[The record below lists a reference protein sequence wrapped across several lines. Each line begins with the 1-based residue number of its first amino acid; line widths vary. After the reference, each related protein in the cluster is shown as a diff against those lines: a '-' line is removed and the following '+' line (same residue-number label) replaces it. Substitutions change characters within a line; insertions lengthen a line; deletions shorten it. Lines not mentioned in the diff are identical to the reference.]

1 MLPLFAWLVE
11 LNLGGMWYHEESDK
25 KRLFPAESL
34 WPFKNLTLDVR
45 EMALIRHCPSV
56 EHLRVI
62 HRRFAMTGRMHTI
75 RNILILRLQAL
86 GNIKTIEF
94 AMYKFKVRGRVDPY
108 QPYELLDHRPLYRRR
123 RYPPQKWWST
133 EEVAAQL

>member
-34 WPFKNLTLDVR
+34 WPIKNLTLDVR

-86 GNIKTIEF
+86 GNIKTIEV
-94 AMYKFKVRGRVDPY
+94 YC
-108 QPYELLDHRPLYRRR
+108 
-123 RYPPQKWWST
+123 SS
-133 EEVAAQL
+133 